1 MMQSENKILT
11 ERIHRE
17 FIIAEKHLSRI
28 EECVSLMNN
37 MFPLSTASYSFLS
50 SEEVRLLDQFI
61 FRFSK
66 LQDCLGA
73 KMFRYTL
80 HLLDEDVENAP
91 MRDVLNMLERYNLL
105 PSVQEWMTLRELR
118 NEVAHDYPFEVDDVV
133 ESLNHLREKWEL
145 LKVVLFRLKEVYL
158 SNVKG

>member
-73 KMFRYTL
+73 KMF
-80 HLLDEDVENAP
+80 
-91 MRDVLNMLERYNLL
+91 
-105 PSVQEWMTLRELR
+105 
-118 NEVAHDYPFEVDDVV
+118 
-133 ESLNHLREKWEL
+133 
-145 LKVVLFRLKEVYL
+145 
-158 SNVKG
+158 

>member
-50 SEEVRLLDQFI
+50 SEEVRLLDQFRSCLNFISSI
-61 FRFSK
+61 F
-66 LQDCLGA
+66 
-73 KMFRYTL
+73 
-80 HLLDEDVENAP
+80 E
-91 MRDVLNMLERYNLL
+91 RD
-105 PSVQEWMTLRELR
+105 
-118 NEVAHDYPFEVDDVV
+118 F
-133 ESLNHLREKWEL
+133 
-145 LKVVLFRLKEVYL
+145 
-158 SNVKG
+158 

>member
-28 EECVSLMNN
+28 EESVSLMSN

-73 KMFRYTL
+73 KIFRYTL
-80 HLLDEDVENAP
+80 QLLDEDVENAP

-118 NEVAHDYPFEVDDVV
+118 NEVACDYPFEVDDVV
-133 ESLNHLREKWEL
+133 ESLNHLHEKWEL

-158 SNVKG
+158 SIVKG